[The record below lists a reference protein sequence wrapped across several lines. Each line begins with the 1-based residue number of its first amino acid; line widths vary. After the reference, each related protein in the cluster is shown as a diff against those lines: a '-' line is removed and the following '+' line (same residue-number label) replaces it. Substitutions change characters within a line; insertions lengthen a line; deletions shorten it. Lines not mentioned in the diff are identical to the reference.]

1 MQPNIGKIEKLVTDY
16 LKPKP
21 NLKYSFKDIE
31 NVLKSLFPIHSLNIF
46 EEKDSFCLY
55 LNPYYEACP
64 APSTSGSGNSIKNF
78 DLLVDIMAQTYL
90 MLFMRLS
97 DDDLRATK
105 KNINL
110 NTNSICSILNRFIE
124 NCEDCKGL
132 QWESPEKLL
141 RSLQLNLRVLIQEDS
156 ND

>member
-55 LNPYYEACP
+55 NFTYDNSVINFLIFSHDYKRQAVLTKFDETYSKGY
-64 APSTSGSGNSIKNF
+64 STNLTF
-78 DLLVDIMAQTYL
+78 LLPKDYNQTTD
-90 MLFMRLS
+90 MRLRTTQ
-97 DDDLRATK
+97 DKFPK
-105 KNINL
+105 KLIYP
-110 NTNSICSILNRFIE
+110 ILF
-124 NCEDCKGL
+124 
-132 QWESPEKLL
+132 
-141 RSLQLNLRVLIQEDS
+141 
-156 ND
+156 